1 MDRAPFDFGRTALY
15 QKANS
20 AMKEDSS
27 ESVSGSLS
35 ELGFFNNPIT
45 DSDCDT
51 DTDQVHR

>member
-1 MDRAPFDFGRTALY
+1 MDRAPFDFGRIALY

-51 DTDQVHR
+51 DTDSD